1 MPDTPFIWMLME
13 SQELCHLTNGSHQ
26 NALINIHLSQ
36 PKKKSARF
44 LWNFF
49 EIEIQLRQRSNK
61 KYSFIANRRLELRRN
76 AQFSYFFA
84 AIFIVLNFWKLYILF
99 IRCWI
104 VYFLFLDRLYCLFVL
119 CCVFCSFYFKFLF
132 CFLFSVFLFCL
143 IFVSSQYCCVANL
156 KRCCIGHVKHQ
167 KVCTHVQIFQSK
179 IVFAF
184 SAPPFSRY
192 RNTSNCGPFTV
203 QNRRRLYDT
212 PVID

>member
-76 AQFSYFFA
+76 AQFSYFFRSY
-84 AIFIVLNFWKLYILF
+84 FYRSEFFEIVYFLF

-132 CFLFSVFLFCL
+132 CFLFFVFCFFVLFNFRKFAVL
-143 IFVSSQYCCVANL
+143 L
-156 KRCCIGHVKHQ
+156 RC
-167 KVCTHVQIFQSK
+167 
-179 IVFAF
+179 
-184 SAPPFSRY
+184 
-192 RNTSNCGPFTV
+192 
-203 QNRRRLYDT
+203 
-212 PVID
+212 